1 MPGSSGKEEKQT
13 GDQDWASILVKE
25 TEGTVMHL
33 RIGVYICHC
42 GINIAGKVRV
52 EEVVAYAST
61 LRDVTVS
68 REYKF
73 MCSDPGQDMIEKDI
87 HDFSL
92 NRVVVAS
99 CSPRLHEKT
108 FQNVCQRAGLNPYLF
123 QMASLREQVSWVT
136 VDEDAATRKGKI
148 LVGAA
153 VNRVSYHERLE
164 TREVKVHPDVMVV
177 GGGIAGMQAALDIA
191 DSGLHVHLVEKG
203 PTIGGHMLQF
213 DKTFPTLDC
222 SACIGT
228 PKMVS
233 VGQHPNISLLSYS
246 EVVKLEGFIG
256 NYTVTVKRRPRYIIE
271 GKCTGCGT
279 CTDGCPVTRRSE
291 WDEGLGTRK
300 AIYRQFPQAVP
311 ITFLIDK
318 QKRPPCITACPVG
331 VNVQGYVQLIKMGK
345 YEEAV
350 RLIMERIPLPGVLG
364 RVCPHPCEAECRRQ
378 EVDAPIAIRDLKRF
392 AADQIDWER
401 FSLPLIANREEKVA
415 VIGSGPAG
423 LTVAWD
429 LRRQGYSVTIFE
441 QLSVL
446 GGMLRVGIPDY
457 RLPQDVLDREI
468 NYLLRTGIQ
477 VETRKAFGRDF
488 TLKSLSEEGFK
499 AVFLGFG
506 AHEGL
511 KLGIPGEDVS
521 EGVVDAIELLKEV
534 NLGVKK
540 LFGSQVIVIGGGNV
554 AIDAARVLKRSGVE
568 QVRLVYR
575 RSRMEMPAYEEEVR
589 GAEEEGIQLLFQVM
603 PIRILVQD
611 HRVIGLE
618 CLKTEMVATA
628 GSGRPHPRP
637 IAGSEFTLPCDGVF
651 PAIGQN
657 TAAPWADT
665 VPDLQWTERHTI
677 AVEKETQQ
685 TAIPNVFSGGDAVS
699 GPFTV
704 VEAIA
709 SGHRAAM
716 AMHQFLQGHPAADK
730 AETHFQGPASRE
742 DRQPIPFDIEK
753 EKRAVPVF
761 SAPHVRSLTFD
772 EVDPGLCREDA
783 IQEAGRCLNCGGCC
797 ECMECVRVCETG
809 AIDHQMPEEI
819 LSIPVG
825 SIITA
830 TGFDLFDSR
839 PITQYGYR
847 VYPNVFSSLEFER
860 LNNAT
865 GPTGGLIRM
874 RDDRGNFTDPPKSV
888 AIVHCVGSRDDHYHE
903 YCSRVCCMAALKY
916 GHLIHDR
923 LGHRVPVY
931 DFYIDMRCFGKN
943 YESFFRR
950 CQEEGICFT
959 RGKPAEIRYQT
970 REPDLGK
977 LIVIG
982 EDTLLGMPYRIPVDM
997 VVLCAAMEARKDAG
1011 DVARILGISQG
1022 RDGFFLEEHPK
1033 LGPLNTSTD
1042 GIFLAGACQSPK
1054 DIPDTV
1060 AQASG
1065 AAAKSL
1071 SLATRGKVEIP
1082 STISWIDPDVCAGCR
1097 TCIDLCPYTAIN
1109 YDERRGVS
1117 VVNAALCK
1125 GCGSCAA
1132 GCPSGAAQ
1140 VRHFRKRQIFAECH
1154 GILDGLKGEAY
1165 GCV

>member
-1 MPGSSGKEEKQT
+1 M
-13 GDQDWASILVKE
+13 D
-25 TEGTVMHL
+25 L

-52 EEVVAYAST
+52 EEVAAYAST
-61 LRDVTVS
+61 LKDVVVARD
-68 REYKF
+68 YKF

-87 HDFSL
+87 HEFNL

-108 FQNVCQRAGLNPYLF
+108 FRDVCQRSGLNPYLF

-136 VDEDAATRKGKI
+136 VDKDAATHKGKI

-164 TREVKVHPDVMVV
+164 TREVKVHPDVMVI
-177 GGGIAGMQAALDIA
+177 GGGIAGMQASLDIA
-191 DSGLHVHLVEKG
+191 DSGLHVYLVEKQ

-222 SACIGT
+222 AACIGT

-233 VGQHPNISLLSYS
+233 VGQHPHISLLSYS

-256 NYTVTVKRRPRYIIE
+256 NYTVTVKRRPRYIME

-279 CTDGCPVTRRSE
+279 CTDVCPVTRRSE
-291 WDEGLGTRK
+291 WDEGLGRRK

-318 QKRPPCITACPVG
+318 QKRPPCNTACPAG
-331 VNVQGYVQLIKMGK
+331 VNVQGYVQLIKAGK

-364 RVCPHPCEAECRRQ
+364 RVCPHPCEAECRRR

-401 FSLPLIANREEKVA
+401 FPLPVIQDREEKVA

-423 LTVAWD
+423 LTAAWD
-429 LRRQGYSVTIFE
+429 LRRLGYPVTIFE
-441 QLSVL
+441 QLPVL

-457 RLPQDVLDREI
+457 RLPPDVLDREI
-468 NYLLRTGIQ
+468 RYLLRTGIEVQ
-477 VETRKAFGRDF
+477 TQKTFGRDF
-488 TLKSLSEEGFK
+488 TLESLFEEGFK
-499 AVFLGFG
+499 AVFFGIG
-506 AHEGL
+506 AHEGI
-511 KLGIPGEDVS
+511 KLRIPGEDAP
-521 EGVVDAIELLKEV
+521 EGVVDAIELLKDV
-534 NLGVKK
+534 NLEGKK
-540 LFGSQVIVIGGGNV
+540 SFGSKVAVIGGGNV
-554 AIDAARVLKRSGVE
+554 AIDAARVLRRSGAK

-575 RSRMEMPAYEEEVR
+575 RSREEMPAYEEEVR
-589 GAEEEGIQLLFQVM
+589 EAEEEGVQLMFQIM
-603 PIRILVQD
+603 PVHILVQEN
-611 HRVIGLE
+611 RVVGLE
-618 CLKTEMVATA
+618 CLKTEMVAT
-628 GSGRPHPRP
+628 GDSGRPRPRP
-637 IAGSEFTLPCDGVF
+637 IAGSEFILPCDAVV

-665 VPDLQWTERHTI
+665 VPGLQWTTRQTI
-677 AVEKETQQ
+677 VVEKETQQ

-699 GPFTV
+699 GPSTV

-709 SGHRAAM
+709 SGHRAAA
-716 AMHQFLQGHPAADK
+716 AMHRFLQGKAADDK
-730 AETHFQGPASRE
+730 AETSFPDPAGGE
-742 DRQPIPFDIEK
+742 DWRPVPSGLEK

-761 SAPHVRSLTFD
+761 PDPHVRSLTFD
-772 EVDPGLCREDA
+772 EVDPGLSTEDA
-783 IQEAGRCLNCGGCC
+783 IREAGRCLNCGGCC

-809 AIDHQMPEEI
+809 AINHRMPEEF

-839 PITQYGYR
+839 PITQYGFGR
-847 VYPNVFSSLEFER
+847 YPNVFSSLEFER

-874 RDDRGNFTDPPKSV
+874 RDDHGNFTDPPQSV
-888 AIVHCVGSRDDHYHE
+888 AIIHCVGSRDDHYHE

-923 LGHRVPVY
+923 LGHQVRVY

-959 RGKPAEIRYQT
+959 RGKPAEIQYQT
-970 REPDLGK
+970 GGPDFGK
-977 LIVIG
+977 LMVIG

-1033 LGPLNTSTD
+1033 LGPLSTSTD

-1082 STISWIDPDVCAGCR
+1082 STISRIDPELCAGCR
-1097 TCIDLCPYTAIN
+1097 TCIGLCPYTAIDF
-1109 YDERRGVS
+1109 DERRGVS